1 METAGEGSVSGHN
14 FPTDMDTNA
23 SVSKNSQENGQK
35 PVVGALSRKM
45 QGFFSESELL
55 ESSSWQQ
62 HLSIFQGTEELALPS
77 VPTEGLGEGTAWG
90 ARWPGSGFPM
100 AGQEGLLEPVTTM
113 LS

>member
-45 QGFFSESELL
+45 QGFVSESELL
-55 ESSSWQQ
+55 ESSSWQATPE
-62 HLSIFQGTEELALPS
+62 HFPGYRS
-77 VPTEGLGEGTAWG
+77 
-90 ARWPGSGFPM
+90 WPCH
-100 AGQEGLLEPVTTM
+100 QCLLKG
-113 LS
+113 